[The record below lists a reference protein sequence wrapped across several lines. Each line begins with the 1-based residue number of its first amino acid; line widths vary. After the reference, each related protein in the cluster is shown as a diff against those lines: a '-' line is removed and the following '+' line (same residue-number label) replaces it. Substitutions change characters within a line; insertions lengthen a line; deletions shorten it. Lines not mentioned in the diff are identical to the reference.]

1 MMIVFPL
8 ALAAICLYKIKFSSF
23 HSDYMSI
30 PVTSSVKGAF
40 AVMILFSHLR
50 NYIVL
55 SDGLGDR
62 LFAFFLNLFGQLMV
76 TMFFFYSGF
85 GIMESFQKK
94 ENYHRGFLK
103 KRALKILVHFDIA
116 VLLFAAVGLLVGK
129 IYPWQNYA
137 FSLIGWESIGNSN
150 WFIFVILALYLITFP
165 SMLLAKRS
173 GRQNGKVLLLWVT
186 LFCVALWV
194 PLFLLKGDVWCNT
207 LLCYPTGMLFSL
219 IKPWFDGVIQR
230 SKLSYCGITGF
241 LAVAFLGLYLLKRSV
256 VVYSVVACLFVLLF
270 TALTAKV
277 KIDNGILRWLGKHA
291 FSIYILQRLPMILLR
306 HWGLSGNILLFSAL
320 SLVATLLLAAGFQ
333 KLTDF
338 VDKKCFC

>member
-1 MMIVFPL
+1 MMIAFPL
-8 ALAAICLYKIKFSSF
+8 ALAAICLYKIKFSRF
-23 HSDYMSI
+23 HGDYMSI
-30 PVTSSVKGAF
+30 PATSSVKGVF

-55 SDGLGDR
+55 SAGLGDR

-103 KRALKILVHFDIA
+103 KRVLKTLAHFDIA
-116 VLLFAAVGLLVGK
+116 VLLFVAVGLLVGK
-129 IYPWQNYA
+129 TYSWQNYA
-137 FSLIGWESIGNSN
+137 LALIGWESIGNSN

-165 SMLLAKRS
+165 SMLLARRS
-173 GRQNGKVLLLWVT
+173 GQQSGKALLLWVT

-207 LLCYPTGMLFSL
+207 LLCYPVGMLFSL
-219 IKPWFDGVIQR
+219 VKPRFDGVIL
-230 SKLSYCGITGF
+230 KNKFSYYGITGAF
-241 LAVAFLGLYLLKRSV
+241 AVTFAVLYLFKQSA
-256 VVYSVVACLFVLLF
+256 VVYSAVACLFVLLF
-270 TALTAKV
+270 TALTVKV

-306 HWGLSGNILLFSAL
+306 HWGLSENILLFSAL

-338 VDKKCFC
+338 VDKKCFR